1 MMPEAGLDHVDR
13 RPEVQAEPPDSLASL
28 FLHASRRMALSDA
41 RIFRSID
48 QHLKATRDVLSRAA
62 ADAPEAVP
70 VGQLSAGHEGPPSY
84 ARQTRQSLESLCRA
98 HAVRGFSRM
107 NKPQMI
113 AALKALGVP
122 PPPVPLQALS
132 KSELIALIED
142 ILSPR

>member
-1 MMPEAGLDHVDR
+1 MREASLDHMDR
-13 RPEVQAEPPDSLASL
+13 RPEHQGEPPDSLASL
-28 FLHASRRMALSDA
+28 FLHASRQMALTDA

-62 ADAPEAVP
+62 AEAPEAAP
-70 VGQLSAGHEGPPSY
+70 LGHLPARHECPPSY
-84 ARQTRQSLESLCRA
+84 ERQTRQSLEALCRA

-142 ILSPR
+142 ILSTR

>member
-1 MMPEAGLDHVDR
+1 MSEAGLNHVHSA
-13 RPEVQAEPPDSLASL
+13 PELKAEPTDSLASL

-41 RIFRSID
+41 RVFRSID

-62 ADAPEAVP
+62 AEAPEAVP
-70 VGQLSAGHEGPPSY
+70 VGHLPAAPKGPPSY
-84 ARQTRQSLESLCRA
+84 ERQTRQSLESLCRA

-142 ILSPR
+142 ILSPN